1 MQTSIKLT
9 SVYMLIKKKVV
20 YLLKTLKASLRV
32 TREVETTLKTV
43 THKPLCNIHTAIYTG
58 RKCSLP
64 SLLTAAQ

>member
-1 MQTSIKLT
+1 
-9 SVYMLIKKKVV
+9 
-20 YLLKTLKASLRV
+20 LLKTLKASLRV

-64 SLLTAAQ
+64 SLFTAAQ